1 MIYLKL
7 NKSKKADYVF
17 LSPPWGGIKYKNSD
31 VYSIKDLMT
40 PNVYDIVKT
49 SLEIAPKI
57 IFFLPRTLDLYEL
70 CEIIDTVLK
79 EQGIASEN
87 IFFDVHV
94 LKSANKIKA
103 LMIIFSLNSDEVKFY
118 YLSNFMSFISEL
130 LNP

>member
-1 MIYLKL
+1 
-7 NKSKKADYVF
+7 
-17 LSPPWGGIKYKNSD
+17 
-31 VYSIKDLMT
+31 MT
-40 PNVYDIVKT
+40 PNIYDIVKT

-79 EQGIASEN
+79 EKGLNSEN

-103 LMIIFSLNSDEVKFY
+103 LMIIFSLNSDEVKLFFFNNNKF
-118 YLSNFMSFISEL
+118 NF
-130 LNP
+130 N

>member
-1 MIYLKL
+1 
-7 NKSKKADYVF
+7 
-17 LSPPWGGIKYKNSD
+17 
-31 VYSIKDLMT
+31 MT
-40 PNVYDIVKT
+40 PNIYDIVKT

-79 EQGIASEN
+79 EKGLNSEN

-103 LMIIFSLNSDEVKFY
+103 LMIIFSLNSDEVKYF
-118 YLSNFMSFISEL
+118 LFNNKKFNF
-130 LNP
+130 N